1 MTRCFLCSRTTDH
14 LRSLTQVNANPSG
27 PLDAV
32 PICHSC
38 QADWNFSLME
48 ILRSD
53 LAHLN
58 HQPIALTTFDRNA
71 NKPQG

>member
-1 MTRCFLCSRTTDH
+1 MTRCFLCARPTER

-32 PICHSC
+32 PICPSC
-38 QADWNFSLME
+38 QQDWSFSLME

-53 LAHLN
+53 LALLN

-71 NKPQG
+71 NKPQ